1 MADIYSN
8 LANFISETEPDE
20 NGVYYITILNDGKS
34 HSIKRNSSNQIIKN
48 HEDINNKHRH

>member
-34 HSIKRNSSNQIIKN
+34 HSIKRNSNNQILKN